1 MSVRN
6 TSGNTSNEWNE
17 MNYTEELGK
26 TKNFILA
33 HYVINSKIWALYWG
47 VETLGNGNIEKLIR
61 WNGKHNG
68 YDEIMRTR
76 NGKLSSLATRNYNF
90 KYQK

>member
-1 MSVRN
+1 MEGLQICPSSIKIMSVRN

-33 HYVINSKIWALYWG
+33 HDVINSKIWALY
-47 VETLGNGNIEKLIR
+47 
-61 WNGKHNG
+61 
-68 YDEIMRTR
+68 
-76 NGKLSSLATRNYNF
+76 
-90 KYQK
+90 